1 LAQIRNDKLLN
12 KVALR
17 IKALRQQKGITLEE
31 IYNDTDIHVGR
42 IESAKANITLST
54 LSKLCDYFEISL
66 TEFFKKIDI

>member
-1 LAQIRNDKLLN
+1 M
-12 KVALR
+12 R